1 MRLTRNHY
9 FLGGMVVLLLGIQFR
24 TVDSYLLNKEASDV
38 VTKIWQK
45 AQAKKQEQKPS
56 SVIPVT
62 FFSQPPAALMPS
74 AAPPPPANNSTHL
87 IASGSRCC
95 ACASRGGRLGTANG

>member
-1 MRLTRNHY
+1 MRLNRNHY
-9 FLGGMVVLLLGIQFR
+9 FLAGTVVLLLGIQFR
-24 TVDSYLLNKEASDV
+24 TVDSYLLNKEARDV

-62 FFSQPPAALMPS
+62 FFSQPPAALLPKQHKIK
-74 AAPPPPANNSTHL
+74 PPRWIGWVLVSVGAIFVLHSLAMSKP
-87 IASGSRCC
+87 G
-95 ACASRGGRLGTANG
+95 